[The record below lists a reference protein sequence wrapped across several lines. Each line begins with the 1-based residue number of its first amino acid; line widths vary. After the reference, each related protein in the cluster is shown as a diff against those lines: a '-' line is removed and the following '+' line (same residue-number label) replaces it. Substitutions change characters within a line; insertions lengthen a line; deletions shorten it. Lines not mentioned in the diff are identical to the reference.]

1 MTRSLRIF
9 FSYAWFFWF
18 FYYLDAWFAVHVK
31 SDLDTDPLSDSAN
44 PSREHT
50 GGRLSEVDDIDNG
63 AMRAKSVM
71 FNVI

>member
-1 MTRSLRIF
+1 M
-9 FSYAWFFWF
+9 
-18 FYYLDAWFAVHVK
+18 HVK
-31 SDLDTDPLSDSAN
+31 SDFDTDPLSDSAN

>member
-1 MTRSLRIF
+1 MDVPQLVANF
-9 FSYAWFFWF
+9 FSY
-18 FYYLDAWFAVHVK
+18 AWFAVHVK

-63 AMRAKSVM
+63 AMRAKSVAL
-71 FNVI
+71 